1 MVRLPWT
8 GLEVERSLEAVF
20 WRTELRPAADF
31 WSSLPWGSS
40 LVTRLLIL
48 SEMKFRIIAILM
60 IDT

>member
-20 WRTELRPAADF
+20 WRTELRPTADF

-40 LVTRLLIL
+40 LVTRLLIM
-48 SEMKFRIIAILM
+48 SEMSRIV
-60 IDT
+60 